1 MNSNSRKS
9 ATRVLLV
16 DDHQGFR
23 KFIGSVLDRQPDLQ
37 LVGEAEEG
45 PIAVRKYI
53 ELQPDLVLLDIGLP
67 GLNGFQVARHI
78 RQFDPACRI
87 VFLTQEN
94 CPEIVQEALALGAAA
109 YVIKAQTASD
119 LIPAMLA
126 ARDGRQ
132 FVSSRVEG
140 YNPTLRNKN
149 LSSSTRSASTAT
161 ISPLRTP
168 ARDHYVRFY
177 RDDLSIA
184 SGYAGFILDALK
196 AGKGVLSVVTPGHR
210 EQILASLQVNGV
222 DAGAAIQ
229 AGRFILADVFELMEQ
244 VMVNDRL
251 DLDRLSQSA
260 VTIVEGLKNANPG
273 ARICACGELAPSLL
287 ALGNHYAAMQAEQ
300 LWDEVSW
307 RYDLEIFCG
316 YVLDDSRLT
325 QDAPIYQ
332 QICAEHAFVAVH

>member
-23 KFIGSVLDRQPDLQ
+23 KFIGSVLDKQPDLQ

-94 CPEIVQEALALGAAA
+94 CAEIVQEALALGAAA

-132 FVSSRVEG
+132 FVSSTVED
-140 YNPTLRNKN
+140 YKRLTLENRN
-149 LSSSTRSASTAT
+149 LSAL
-161 ISPLRTP
+161 PGCTP
-168 ARDHYVRFY
+168 APQHYVRFY
-177 RDDLSIA
+177 PDDQSIVA
-184 SGYAGFILDALK
+184 GYAAFVRDALVSGE
-196 AGKGVLSVVTPGHR
+196 AVLVVVTPIHR
-210 EQILASLQVNGV
+210 QALLALLEAKGV
-222 DAGAAIQ
+222 ETGAAIE
-229 AGRFILADVFELMEQ
+229 AERFLLIDSLQLVEEIF
-244 VMVNDRL
+244 VNDHLVPDCLARSRAVIERL
-251 DLDRLSQSA
+251 M
-260 VTIVEGLKNANPG
+260 NANPG
-273 ARICACGELAPSLL
+273 ARVCACGEIAPILL
-287 ALGNHYAAMQAEQ
+287 ARGKTEAAMRVERV
-300 LWDEVSW
+300 WDELS
-307 RYDLEIFCG
+307 RLYDLEIFCG

-325 QDAPIYQ
+325 QDAPIYR
-332 QICAEHAFVAVH
+332 QICAEHAFVAGH